1 MKKSVESGVSV
12 REFARQVNRSPS
24 WISKMAREGKL
35 PRNEDGTIPIKEG
48 FAAYDQFNRKVEESK
63 KKAKKDVDPLP
74 DNDEAPMSETNSKAM
89 NVTEAFN
96 KARLAEKTY
105 QAKLKEL
112 EYKLKR
118 GDIVEREKVSEDAR
132 AVGAYFREQLMSI
145 PVRYSGLLEGRTA
158 RDIEEILEDAI
169 NDALKAFQ
177 RSEFID

>member
-1 MKKSVESGVSV
+1 MEKSVESGVSV

-48 FAAYDQFNRKVEESK
+48 FAAYDKFNRKVEESK
-63 KKAKKDVDPLP
+63 KKQNKAVDPLP
-74 DNDEAPMSETNSKAM
+74 DNDDVPMSDSNSKAM
-89 NVTEAFN
+89 SVTEAFN

-118 GDIVEREKVSEDAR
+118 GEIVEREKVVADAE
-132 AVGAYFREQLMSI
+132 AVGAFLREQFMSI
-145 PVRYSGLLEGRTA
+145 PVRYSGLCEGRTA

-169 NDALKAFQ
+169 NDALKALQ
-177 RSEFID
+177 KSEFVD